1 MLHDAPIQPV
11 PGDLPR
17 RWISDDYFDLI
28 VWYDLS
34 REGAGGIKG
43 FQLCYGK
50 PGDEA
55 ALTWID
61 GRGFAHC
68 AIDTGEDDPSV
79 NRTPML
85 VAGGS
90 FPRDKVVEEF
100 ARRSGGLRAEVR
112 ELVAAKLLEFGARVS
127 E

>member
-1 MLHDAPIQPV
+1 MLHDAPLQAV

-28 VWYDLS
+28 VWYDAWP
-34 REGAGGIKG
+34 AGGRIRG

-61 GRGFAHC
+61 GRGFAHA
-68 AIDTGEDDPSV
+68 AIDAGEDDPSV

-85 VAGGS
+85 VAGGR
-90 FPRDKVVEEF
+90 FPRDKVVAEF
-100 ARRSGGLRAEVR
+100 TRRSAGLRADVR
-112 ELVAAKLLEFGARVS
+112 ELVAAKLLEFRAQ
-127 E
+127 